1 MSLIANTGAAT
12 ATAAF
17 CGAGALVPSAGGV
30 WSLEVES
37 EVDIAESSA
46 AAALSAPGVPSAA
59 FSAPPSPEASTAAP
73 WPIGPSLSGPSAR
86 TSDPA
91 EPA

>member
-12 ATAAF
+12 ATAVF
-17 CGAGALVPSAGGV
+17 CGAGALGPLAGGV
-30 WSLEVES
+30 CSL

-46 AAALSAPGVPSAA
+46 AAAPSAPGVPSVAW
-59 FSAPPSPEASTAAP
+59 SAPPSPEASTAAP

-86 TSDPA
+86 MSDPA

>member
-12 ATAAF
+12 ATAVF
-17 CGAGALVPSAGGV
+17 CGAGALVPLAGGIC
-30 WSLEVES
+30 SP

-46 AAALSAPGVPSAA
+46 AAAPSAPEVPSAA
-59 FSAPPSPEASTAAP
+59 CSAPPSSEAPTAAP
-73 WPIGPSLSGPSAR
+73 WPIGPSPSGPPAR
-86 TSDPA
+86 TPDPA